1 MVDQISIE
9 ISNNPTISS
18 AEYSGINTAVNILEV
33 ANINVS
39 EYPSGISDI
48 TRLEDSYIDIQEYDR
63 TFLEAADIL
72 PFRIGFENIWIEA
85 YGPGHPAAIGIAIIG
100 YSNYI
105 L

>member
-9 ISNNPTISS
+9 LSNNPTIS
-18 AEYSGINTAVNILEV
+18 ELQYSTINTAVNILEV
-33 ANINVS
+33 ANIDVS
-39 EYPSGISDI
+39 QYPNGISNL
-48 TRLEDSYIDIQEYDR
+48 TRLEDTYIDIDDYDKR
-63 TFLEAADIL
+63 FLEAADIL
-72 PFRIGFENIWIEA
+72 PFRVGFENIWITA